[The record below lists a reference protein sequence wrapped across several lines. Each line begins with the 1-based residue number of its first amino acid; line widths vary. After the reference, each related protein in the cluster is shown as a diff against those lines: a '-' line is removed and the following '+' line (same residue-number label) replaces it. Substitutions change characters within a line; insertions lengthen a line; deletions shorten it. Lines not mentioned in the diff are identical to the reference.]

1 MKKRLKKK
9 LGNVCLIQLVSASKE
24 NLDAKKSNSYLTAH
38 VQSPLLRIYPFDAQ
52 VAIYGH
58 IVVVPFVPRVKS
70 SILMSAD
77 FLDTQMVEQKIY
89 LRKSRF
95 WISRAF

>member
-1 MKKRLKKK
+1 M
-9 LGNVCLIQLVSASKE
+9 Q
-24 NLDAKKSNSYLTAH
+24 KKSNSYLTAH